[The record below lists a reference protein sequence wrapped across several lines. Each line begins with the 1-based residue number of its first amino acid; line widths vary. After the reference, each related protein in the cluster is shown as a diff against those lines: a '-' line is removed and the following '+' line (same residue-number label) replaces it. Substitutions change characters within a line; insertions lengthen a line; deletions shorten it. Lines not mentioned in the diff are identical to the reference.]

1 MTIIRSD
8 EWSDAHFAVH
18 DLLNQLMNLLR
29 DKGYNPSYHISYDR
43 AEQHLL
49 LEHSILEK
57 HPDVAKTYEQYLAA
71 CSIRDEAL
79 EHIQEQPKLDI
90 GF

>member
-29 DKGYNPSYHISYDR
+29 DKGYNPSYHISYNR

-49 LEHSILEK
+49 LEQNILDR
-57 HPDVAKTYEQYLAA
+57 HPDVAETYGLYLAA
-71 CSIRDEAL
+71 CALREEAL
-79 EHIQEQPKLDI
+79 DHIQQQPKLDI